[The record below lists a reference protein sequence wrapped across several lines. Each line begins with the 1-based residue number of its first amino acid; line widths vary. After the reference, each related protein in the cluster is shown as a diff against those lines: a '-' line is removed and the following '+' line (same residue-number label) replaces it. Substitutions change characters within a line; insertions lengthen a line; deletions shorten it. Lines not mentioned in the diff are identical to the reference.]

1 MLLVSCARNG
11 RAGRDTLLC
20 NISAREAVALKRLMN
35 DLCRQLE
42 AWLIGEPLSGQT
54 GGLETSVQPTW
65 DLPPWLVLAIL
76 LGSAAVLLAVYWR
89 ESPSAS
95 RPWKVLLAGLRL
107 ALVGLVVL
115 MLYGWTVQ
123 RHRTDLPDVVVLLDD
138 SASMSLVDHYDDK
151 SIAAEVER
159 RSAAAKLDEMARFD
173 LARSLLLESNYDL
186 LKQLGERYNLR
197 VFLAGGTARSLGG
210 DRDSLVTATQ
220 QLAPDQ
226 PASRLG
232 DCVREVLE
240 AQRGRPTA
248 AIIVLTDGVTTE
260 GKPLSEAAQLA
271 RRKSVPLFLVG
282 LGSDQP
288 RRDLR
293 LSDLLVDDV
302 VFVNDLVNFDVKLS
316 AEGFTGKA
324 VVRLSKAGE
333 ATPLTEQ
340 EVELDPKGSPRNV
353 RLSHRPQQQGEF
365 EYVVE
370 VAPRTGEADVE
381 NNRLVRKITVREE
394 VIRVLLVH
402 AYPSY
407 EFRMLKQM
415 LQRELNRDQPDEGKT
430 RGFRTVLQEADLEYV
445 DTDKTAERLFPV
457 SRDELFAYDVL
468 IFGDVNPALLSPSIM
483 QNIYEFATVRGGG
496 VVFIAGPRY
505 TPLAFRDTPL
515 APLFPMELDTVRIPD
530 ADAVITESFRPR
542 LTPLGLASPMMQL
555 ADSPAENEKLWRERL
570 TPLHWFATVPDLRPG
585 VRVLAEH
592 PSQVGDSGQPLPI
605 IALSF
610 VGAGKVLFH
619 ATDETHRWRFRA
631 GDVYFSRYW
640 IQTIRYLCRAKLLA
654 AGRQAELTTDR
665 DEYRRGEV
673 VRLRVRFLDDR
684 LAPQAD
690 DGVVVV
696 AQREGGERRS
706 VTLRRSAAERGVFE
720 GTAGQLADGKY
731 RVWIASPTLEG
742 QPPAKEFAISA
753 PPGELARTRMDTAEM
768 TQAAKVSLGKF
779 YRWHQADGL
788 LNDLPRGREVRIES
802 LPPRPIWNAPL
813 LAGLFVLLIGA
824 EWLLRKHV
832 GLL

>member
-1 MLLVSCARNG
+1 
-11 RAGRDTLLC
+11 
-20 NISAREAVALKRLMN
+20 MN
-35 DLCRQLE
+35 DTWRAIEQW
-42 AWLIGEPLSGQT
+42 AFGEPLSRQP
-54 GGLETSVQPTW
+54 GGLETTIQPTW
-65 DLPPWLVLAIL
+65 DLPPWLVLTVLLVSAAIL
-76 LGSAAVLLAVYWR
+76 LTVYWR
-89 ESPSAS
+89 ESPSAA
-95 RPWKVLLAGLRL
+95 RPWKVLLAALRL

-123 RHRTDLPDVVVLLDD
+123 RHRTDLPDVVVVLDD
-138 SASMSLVDHYDDK
+138 SASMGLVDHYDDK
-151 SIAAEVER
+151 ALAAEIDR
-159 RSAAAKLDEMARFD
+159 RLAAVKLTEATRLNLAK
-173 LARSLLLESNYDL
+173 SLLLAKDGEL
-186 LKQLGERYNLR
+186 LAQLGERYNLR
-197 VFLAGGTARSLGG
+197 VFWAGATARSAGG
-210 DRDSLVTATQ
+210 DQQALQTAVK
-220 QLAPDQ
+220 QLAADQ

-232 DCVREVLE
+232 DAIRDVLE

-260 GKPLSEAAQLA
+260 GKSLAEAAQYA
-271 RRKSVPLFLVG
+271 RRKAVPLFLVG

-288 RRDLR
+288 LRDLR

-302 VFVNDLVNFDVKLS
+302 VFVGDLVNFDVQLS
-316 AEGFTGKA
+316 SEGLSGKST
-324 VVRLSKAGE
+324 VRLARNGE
-333 ATPLTEQ
+333 LEVLAEQ
-340 EVELDPKGSPRNV
+340 VVELDPKGGLQNI
-353 RLSHRPQQQGEF
+353 RLAHRPDQQGEF

-370 VAPRTGEADVE
+370 VTPREGEANVE

-394 VIRVLLVH
+394 VIRVLLVQ
-402 AYPSY
+402 AYPNY

-415 LQRELNRDQPDEGKT
+415 LQRELNRDQPAEGKT
-430 RGFRTVLQEADLEYV
+430 RGFLTVLQEADLEYV

-468 IFGDVNPALLSPSIM
+468 IFGDVNPSLLSPSIM

-530 ADAVITESFRPR
+530 ADTVVTESFRPR
-542 LTPLGLASPMMQL
+542 LTPLGLASPTMQL
-555 ADSPAENEKLWRERL
+555 ADTPGDNETLGRAQL
-570 TPLHWFATVPDLRPG
+570 APLRWFAAVPDLRPG

-592 PSQVGDSGQPLPI
+592 PTLVGDNGRPLPI
-605 IALSF
+605 IALQF

-619 ATDETHRWRFRA
+619 ATDETHRWRFRS
-631 GDVYFSRYW
+631 GDVHFARYW
-640 IQTIRYLCRAKLLA
+640 IQSIRYLCRAKLLA
-654 AGRQAELTTDR
+654 AGRSAELTTDR

-690 DGVVVV
+690 DGVGVVV
-696 AQREGGERRS
+696 EREGGERRS
-706 VTLRRSAAERGVFE
+706 VALRRNAAERGVFE

-731 RVWIASPTLEG
+731 RSWIASPTLEG

-753 PPGELARTRMDTAEM
+753 PPGELARTRMDAAEL
-768 TQAAKVSLGKF
+768 TKAAKVSQGKF
-779 YRWHQADGL
+779 YRFPAADNL
-788 LNDLPRGREVRIES
+788 LSDLPRGRQVRIES

-813 LAGLFVLLIGA
+813 LAGLFVLLIGC
-824 EWLLRKHV
+824 EWLLRKRV